1 MALAGGGCNN
11 PFQPFIPIIMALPL
25 QLGNPFTPAEEATID
40 AAMQSIITIMQS
52 KTGFNLSNPE
62 RNKLSKVGTDREP
75 YVVRSISDYGPQYPN
90 LNGQAYPL
98 PLATDDLSTYA
109 YAGKMLT
116 GIAQMKELTE
126 ELRMVAGHFA
136 YLFMR
141 DQYQNAER
149 YRSHNVAGAQVVY
162 DGLKGCFEGQGKAQN
177 P

>member
-1 MALAGGGCNN
+1 
-11 PFQPFIPIIMALPL
+11 MALPL

-40 AAMQSIITIMQS
+40 AAMQSIITILQS
-52 KTGFNLSNPE
+52 KANFNLSNPE
-62 RNKLSKVGTDREP
+62 RRSLSTVGPDREP
-75 YVVRSISDYGPQYPN
+75 YVQRSIETYANQFPQ
-90 LNGQAYPL
+90 LNGLVYPHA
-98 PLATDDLSTYA
+98 LATNDLNTYS
-109 YAGKMLT
+109 YSGKMLT
-116 GIAQMKELTE
+116 RIAQMEELTE

-136 YLFMR
+136 FLFMR